1 MGRHGSV
8 NNLATY
14 LNDHLAGS
22 TTGRELA
29 KRALSNNRGTQFEP
43 TLEWLVEQIVEDR
56 EALLGIMRAVGA
68 PEDHLKKLA
77 AFAVERVGRLK
88 PNNAL
93 FSYSPLSRLVELE
106 GLMLGVTGKL
116 GGWRALQQVDEPRL
130 ADFDLE
136 GLAQRAI
143 EQRDR
148 VEEQRREAARIA
160 FEG

>member
-1 MGRHGSV
+1 MD
-8 NNLATY
+8 NLAPY

-29 KRALSNNRGTQFEP
+29 KRSLSSNRGTQFEP
-43 TLEWLVEQIVEDR
+43 TLEWLVAQIVEDR
-56 EALLGIMRAVGA
+56 EALLDIMRAVGA

-88 PNNAL
+88 PNNSL
-93 FSYSPLSRLVELE
+93 FSYSPLSRLVEFE
-106 GLMLGVTGKL
+106 GLVLGVTGKL
-116 GGWRALQQVDEPRL
+116 AGWRSLQQLDDPRL
-130 ADFDLE
+130 AAVDLE
-136 GLAQRAI
+136 RLAKRAI

-148 VEEQRREAARIA
+148 VEDQRREAARIA

>member
-1 MGRHGSV
+1 MD
-8 NNLATY
+8 NLATY
-14 LNDHLAGS
+14 LNDHLAGA

-29 KRALSNNRGTQFEP
+29 KRALANNRGTEFEP

-77 AFAVERVGRLK
+77 AFALERVGRLK

-93 FSYSPLSRLVELE
+93 FSYSPLSRLVEFE
-106 GLMLGVTGKL
+106 GLVLGVTGKL
-116 GGWRALQQVDEPRL
+116 AVWRSLQQLDDPRL
-130 ADFDLE
+130 ARFDLE
-136 GLAQRAI
+136 QLAQRSL

-148 VEEQRREAARIA
+148 VEEQRRAAARLA
-160 FEG
+160 FA

>member
-1 MGRHGSV
+1 MD
-8 NNLATY
+8 NLATY
-14 LNDHLAGS
+14 LNDHLAGA

-29 KRALSNNRGTQFEP
+29 KRALSNNRGTEFEA

-88 PNNAL
+88 PNNSL
-93 FSYSPLSRLVELE
+93 FSYSPLSRMVELE
-106 GLMLGVTGKL
+106 GLVLGVTGKL
-116 GGWRALQQVDEPRL
+116 AGWRSLQQLDDPRL
-130 ADFDLE
+130 AGFDLE
-136 GLAQRAI
+136 QLAQRSL

-148 VEEQRREAARIA
+148 VEEQRRAAARLA
-160 FEG
+160 FT